1 MRRVRERKNREK
13 RRKEKGERESGGIN
27 GWREGEERWEEGGGR
42 QEK

>member
-1 MRRVRERKNREK
+1 MRRVRERKIEK
-13 RRKEKGERESGGIN
+13 REGKKKERESGGIN